1 MPGPA
6 KPPNSPTYAPH
17 ITILTTEYEKAS
29 IQTKMSDD
37 MKHDIQHIQNSDDGH
52 GHVPKRLQTVT
63 LTAEQFESLY
73 LQPRDPRITGGLA
86 SRVGNPT
93 PLYVLSSGG
102 FN

>member
-1 MPGPA
+1 
-6 KPPNSPTYAPH
+6 
-17 ITILTTEYEKAS
+17 
-29 IQTKMSDD
+29 MSDD

-93 PLYVLSSGG
+93 PLYVLSSCGSIG
-102 FN
+102 TGY